1 MSVELLLLLVF
12 YERMCLKVVVP
23 WNLFMCEKVQAYFTV
38 YLPVEFCPRKM
49 FHPKA
54 LSLCRS
60 PWKLLFISW
69 IPCSYIWE
77 VHVLGFLGGSA
88 GKESACHVGDLGL
101 IFGLGRSPGEGNGYP
116 LRYTSLENSMNCIVC
131 GVAKSRTGPLTFT
144 FTWLGC

>member
-38 YLPVEFCPRKM
+38 YLPVEFFPRKM

-60 PWKLLFISW
+60 PWKLLFISLDSL
-69 IPCSYIWE
+69 CLY
-77 VHVLGFLGGSA
+77 L
-88 GKESACHVGDLGL
+88 
-101 IFGLGRSPGEGNGYP
+101 RSPGVQVSLVAQLVKNLPAVWEIWVWSLGWEDP
-116 LRYTSLENSMNCIVC
+116 LEKGTATHSSILAWRIPWTVWSMGLQRVEQDLWL
-131 GVAKSRTGPLTFT
+131 PLSHD
-144 FTWLGC
+144 